1 MKGREVD
8 ITKPAIFDINNDY
21 DFIYPEYEKCYGNCF
36 WEDYE
41 TLDFYSFQL
50 KMVALENNF
59 KELCKA
65 RTILIE
71 NPKGIDKE
79 TKKWAKNYMTPE
91 IKEYI
96 QRRDHKNNL
105 ENLDSK
111 FKYENVAVQQMVM
124 NRLRERKGANVNN
137 TNSND

>member
-1 MKGREVD
+1 
-8 ITKPAIFDINNDY
+8 
-21 DFIYPEYEKCYGNCF
+21 
-36 WEDYE
+36 
-41 TLDFYSFQL
+41 
-50 KMVALENNF
+50 MVALENNF

-71 NPKGIDKE
+71 NPKGVDKE

-91 IKEYI
+91 IKDYI
-96 QRRDHKNNL
+96 TRRDHKNNL

-124 NRLRERKGANVNN
+124 NRLRERKGANNANN
-137 TNSND
+137 TNGND